1 MTFTYLFS
9 VRVKPIQKFII
20 KNEKNVARNIVA
32 SKKYCFLIF
41 VRLDWVVL
49 ENSLECK
56 ILISNLGE
64 SVIVMDRL
72 NLV

>member
-32 SKKYCFLIF
+32 SKKCCFLIF

-49 ENSLECK
+49 ENFARMQNFDIKSRGIRDCD
-56 ILISNLGE
+56 G
-64 SVIVMDRL
+64 
-72 NLV
+72 